1 MNTCT
6 SLIAEG
12 VEEPGLEDFRA
23 GWEAKSEKLGN
34 VGVGGGGKV
43 FGRKISSA
51 FDVVRVIWQ
60 GDNLWV
66 VNSRK

>member
-12 VEEPGLEDFRA
+12 GEEPGQEDFRA

-34 VGVGGGGKV
+34 VGGERSLE
-43 FGRKISSA
+43 GR
-51 FDVVRVIWQ
+51 
-60 GDNLWV
+60 
-66 VNSRK
+66 

>member
-34 VGVGGGGKV
+34 TGGKGLGKELIESPLN
-43 FGRKISSA
+43 FLDLA
-51 FDVVRVIWQ
+51 VI
-60 GDNLWV
+60 LCMY
-66 VNSRK
+66 

>member
-34 VGVGGGGKV
+34 AGGWGK
-43 FGRKISSA
+43 G
-51 FDVVRVIWQ
+51 
-60 GDNLWV
+60 LWKEDKF
-66 VNSRK
+66 SL